1 MRIARKGLSL
11 KWGLLVIMALCWIL
25 PVAVIL
31 FYSGYSID
39 NNVQARIRETITT
52 SVDIAFAQ
60 TEEKLKGA
68 MNASRASSY
77 DDTIRNA
84 YDRYQNDKDG
94 ITLNDSV
101 TAYLRQQ
108 YGYDSSFYATFLF
121 FTSDPH
127 NVYYANNRMDS
138 GEGFSFQ
145 NIKGYRS
152 GIHDKVLG
160 LYPELGT
167 SIGFFAEDQ
176 KLYMVRN
183 IVDKKFKPYAVI
195 IMKCNQES
203 LFESIRGIVWLKDA
217 AVRIDDITCL
227 VVGEGGIRA
236 GENDGV
242 RYDSANDK
250 YTIQTSARLP
260 GHTLRL
266 AVISDSA
273 GLLSELP
280 DVRSTLPLLGL
291 FAVPLLLFVVW
302 AYYHYVSRPVEVL
315 VDSAGRME
323 AGERG
328 YTVTN
333 MPASREFRYLTE
345 RFNSMSQQLQ
355 HQFERIYQEQAEL
368 QDARM
373 KALRSQINPHF
384 LNNTLEVILWEARMN
399 KNEKVCRMIE
409 ALSTMLDAATARGGR
424 ARGTIEQELVYTN
437 AYLYILSQRLGDRL
451 AIRREI
457 APETLNALVPCL
469 ILQPIVE
476 NAIEHGIALL
486 QKGEL
491 ALRVMLEGGSL
502 IIEVENDGSM
512 TGEDKQR
519 IARLLDMNDDTESA
533 GENGH
538 CVGIRNVMR
547 RLRILCGEEGGLSI
561 TEVSPGRILA
571 RIVIPNVEFESQ

>member
-11 KWGLLVIMALCWIL
+11 KWGLLVIMALCWIV

-31 FYSGYSID
+31 LYSSYSID
-39 NNVQARIRETITT
+39 NNVQSRIRETITT

-84 YDRYQNDKDG
+84 YERYQNDNDG

-101 TAYLRQQ
+101 TVYLRQQ

-127 NVYYANNRMDS
+127 HIYYANNRTDS

-145 NIKGYRS
+145 NIKGYRM
-152 GIHDKVLG
+152 GIHEKVLD
-160 LYPELGT
+160 LYPDLGT
-167 SIGFFAEDQ
+167 GIGFFMEGQ

-183 IVDKKFKPYAVI
+183 IVDKKFNPYAVI
-195 IMKCNQES
+195 VMKCNQEA
-203 LFESIRGIVWLKDA
+203 LFESIRSIVWLKEA
-217 AVRIDDITCL
+217 TVCIDDITCR
-227 VVGEGGIRA
+227 VVGEGGIET
-236 GENDGV
+236 GDKDSV
-242 RYDSANDK
+242 WYDSVNDN
-250 YTIQTSARLP
+250 YTIQSSARLS

-291 FAVPLLLFVVW
+291 FAAPLLLFVVW
-302 AYYHYVSRPVEVL
+302 AYYSYVSHPVDVL
-315 VDSAGRME
+315 VDAAGRME

-355 HQFERIYQEQAEL
+355 YQFERIYQEQIEL

-384 LNNTLEVILWEARMN
+384 LNNTLEVILWEARMA

-424 ARGTIEQELVYTN
+424 ARGTIEQELIYTN
-437 AYLYILSQRLGDRL
+437 AYLHILAQRLGDRL
-451 AIRREI
+451 TIRREI
-457 APETLNALVPCL
+457 APETLKALVPCL

-476 NAIEHGIALL
+476 NAIEHGIALR

-491 ALRVMLEGGSL
+491 VLRIMLDSGSL
-502 IIEVENDGSM
+502 ILEVENDGNM
-512 TGEDKQR
+512 TQEDKNR
-519 IARLLDMNDDTESA
+519 IERLLDINADTESA
-533 GENGH
+533 GENVQ
-538 CVGIRNVMR
+538 CVGIHNVMR
-547 RLRILCGEEGGLSI
+547 RLKILYGEDGGLSI

-571 RIVIPNVEFESQ
+571 RIVIPYVEFDAQ